1 VKIMALLA
9 LGMVETK
16 GFVGSVEAA
25 DAMAKAANVQVVGQV
40 QIGAAYITIMC
51 RGDVGAVRAAVD
63 AGAAAAKR
71 VGQLHSAHVIPRPHD
86 EVEKVL
92 PKAKAPAAD

>member
-1 VKIMALLA
+1 MALHA

-16 GFVGSVEAA
+16 GFVGSVEAG
-25 DAMAKAANVQVVGQV
+25 DAMAKAANVQVIGQV

-63 AGAAAAKR
+63 AAAEAARR
-71 VGQLHSAHVIPRPHD
+71 VGQLVSAHVIPRPHD
-86 EVEKVL
+86 EVEKIL
-92 PKAKAPAAD
+92 PTAKGAADACE

>member
-1 VKIMALLA
+1 MAMEA

-40 QIGAAYITIMC
+40 QIGAAYLTIMC

-63 AGAAAAKR
+63 AAAAAAKR
-71 VGQLHSAHVIPRPHD
+71 VGQLVSAHVIPRPHE
-86 EVEKVL
+86 EVEKLL
-92 PKAKAPAAD
+92 PRPKVG